1 MIRMNHIAAWLLC
14 VLTLSACTYRA
25 DERAQTLYE
34 QGRELRQQGE
44 PAQAMQVFL
53 RASQC
58 KTKDEKLLGRIWS
71 NMATLCR
78 QATEHELAYRT
89 YAVSAEHFAAA
100 KDTLAYA
107 YALNNMA
114 WEQAVMG
121 HKDSA
126 LLLVDS
132 AIICYPRPPLT
143 DKIIETRAAA
153 CLFKEEYDSVLFYS
167 APPANDYLL
176 MLRAQAFSYLQKDDS
191 ATYYAQLLLPRTND
205 PLYLDDLYYIL
216 THNDTAANIE
226 TIRTLSS
233 ERADVQ
239 KDLETRHGEL
249 TRAVQIF
256 ELELNRSSSPWL
268 MIAYLCAILIS
279 IGLSIWALVIH
290 RRHCKLHHALSEQE
304 LMRKNETERNIRHLT
319 ETGDLRAELQ
329 WNNYSALCRMID
341 RQFHGLADYLQAQ
354 ALNEQD
360 IRLCILVLLGL
371 SHKQMADL
379 LNCSPKSIG
388 KLKDLTARK
397 LRTSGGKLRE
407 ILIHSTC
414 IRNAPDVL
422 TERPR

>member
-1 MIRMNHIAAWLLC
+1 MKGITYIGLWLLC
-14 VLTLSACTYRA
+14 ALTICSCSNA
-25 DERAQTLYE
+25 DEQAQALYE

-71 NMATLCR
+71 NIATLCR
-78 QATEHELAYRT
+78 QASEHPLAYRN
-89 YAVSAEHFAAA
+89 YATSAEHFSAAN
-100 KDTLAYA
+100 DTLAYA

-126 LLLVDS
+126 MLLIDS
-132 AIICYPRPPLT
+132 AIITYPRPPLT
-143 DKIIETRAAA
+143 NKIIETRAAA
-153 CLFKEEYDSVLFYS
+153 CLFKGEYDSVLLYS

-176 MLRAQAFSYLQKDDS
+176 MLRAQAFSYLHMDDS
-191 ATYYAQLLLPRTND
+191 ATSYAKLLLPRTND

-216 THNDTAANIE
+216 THNDSEADLE

-239 KDLETRHGEL
+239 KDLESRHGEL

-256 ELELNRSSSPWL
+256 EEELNRRTHPWL
-268 MIAYLCAILIS
+268 MIAYLFALLVS
-279 IGLSIWALVIH
+279 IGLSIWALMIH

-304 LMRKNETERNIRHLT
+304 RQRRDETERNIRHLT
-319 ETGDLRAELQ
+319 ETGDLRAELK
-329 WNNYSALCRMID
+329 WDNYPALCRVID
-341 RQFHGLADYLQAQ
+341 RQFHGLADQLQAQ
-354 ALNEQD
+354 GLNEQD
-360 IRLCILVLLGL
+360 IRLCVLVLLGL
-371 SHKQMADL
+371 SHKEIADL

-407 ILIHSTC
+407 
-414 IRNAPDVL
+414 VL
-422 TERPR
+422 LFNVIEPHCL